1 MNIRWKLF
9 SILLVFS
16 LVPLG
21 VLTIISQHGTRRI
34 GDAIAENVAEN
45 LTRIADGVLKL
56 TAEKSGEILA
66 KTNKAVAFSLIWLA
80 REAESSLAAGLPPA
94 SKIYYSHDFDAAQT
108 APPDFG
114 PHPDYQRRSAD
125 GRLLPQGVSFVH
137 PVFLLAP
144 GVSSTQVGG
153 DAARLSGLT
162 GTFQEIARRLGK
174 TLHWAY
180 ISLEDGLHVSYPG
193 HGDYPKGYDPRT
205 RAWYH
210 AATDDVEWTLPM
222 VDATSGQVVMT
233 ASKRVRRPDGTAAGV
248 AAMDVL
254 ITEVL
259 QIEGLPAIWT
269 SAMRSF
275 LVTSAVNPQT
285 GHPELLIV
293 VQKSHQNAAD
303 SWEKPIRTEWL
314 TSENSGS
321 LAQLLQEVELGR
333 SGYVEMPYKGAD
345 SIWAY
350 APIGPK
356 AHFVIIVPKMV
367 IDRMAEKSAGLV
379 KKFTS
384 QELLLRGV
392 AALFA
397 VVIVTLAAF
406 VGSRGITRPIR
417 LLAST
422 ARRLSG
428 GDFTARIDLK
438 TGDERD
444 QVIEAFNE
452 MVPKLRDHMRL
463 QESLRLATEVQLNL
477 LPEQDPSVPGFDISG
492 ISLSCDETGGD
503 YYDFLEISEDAP
515 GRAGIVIGDV
525 SGHGIQ
531 SALLMAS
538 ARASLRQRVSLPGSL
553 SEIVADVNRQFC
565 QDVRESGAFMTL
577 FYLSVDST
585 RLSLRWVRAGHD
597 PAILFDPATGAFQ
610 ELSGKGSPLGFDE
623 ALVFEENEKRALQRG
638 QIVFVGTDGIWETMD
653 AQGRMFGK
661 HRVHDI
667 IRCHHGLRARQIVQ
681 TVIGK
686 LKEFRQ
692 ELKPEDDITMVV
704 VKIV

>member
-21 VLTIISQHGTRRI
+21 VLTLISQRGTSRM
-34 GDAIAENVAEN
+34 GKAISEDVGQN
-45 LTRIADGVLKL
+45 LTRIADGMLTL

-66 KTNKAVAFSLIWLA
+66 KNEKAVTFALMWLA
-80 REAESSLAAGLPPA
+80 REAESALAAGTPA
-94 SKIYYSHDFDAAQT
+94 GSKIYFSHDFDDPRT

-114 PHPDYQRRSAD
+114 PHPDYRRRSAD
-125 GRLLPQGVSFVH
+125 GGLVAQDVSFAH

-144 GVSSTQVGG
+144 GVSSTQVER

-162 GTFQEIARRLGK
+162 GTFQEIARHLGK

-180 ISLEDGLHVSYPG
+180 ISLEEGLHVSFPG
-193 HGDYPKGYDPRT
+193 HGGYPKGYDPRT
-205 RAWYH
+205 RAWYQ
-210 AATDDVEWTLPM
+210 AATSEIEWTLPM

-233 ASKRVRRPDGTAAGV
+233 ASKQVRRPDGTVAGV

-254 ITEVL
+254 ITELL
-259 QIEGLPAIWT
+259 QVEELAAIWT
-269 SAMRSF
+269 TAMRSF
-275 LVTSAVNPQT
+275 LVMPAVDPQT
-285 GHPELLIV
+285 KHSGLLIV
-293 VQKSHQNAAD
+293 VQKGHQDAAD

-321 LAQLLQEVELGR
+321 LAHLLQEVELGR

-356 AHFVIIVPKMV
+356 AHFVIIVPKLV
-367 IDRMAEKSAGLV
+367 IDRMAAKSARIVKNYTSEEFLV
-379 KKFTS
+379 IA
-384 QELLLRGV
+384 V
-392 AALFA
+392 AALLA
-397 VVIVTLAAF
+397 VVVATLAAF
-406 VGSRGITRPIR
+406 VGSRGITLPIR
-417 LLAST
+417 VLAST
-422 ARRLSG
+422 ARRLSN
-428 GDFTARIDLK
+428 GDFSARIALK

-444 QVIEAFNE
+444 QVIDAFNE
-452 MVPKLRDHMRL
+452 MVPKLSDHIRL
-463 QESLRLATEVQLNL
+463 QESLRLASEVQQNL
-477 LPEQDPSVPGFDISG
+477 LPEQDPSVPGLDISG
-492 ISLSCDETGGD
+492 ISLYCDETGGD
-503 YYDFLEISEDAP
+503 YYDFLETREDTP
-515 GRAGIVIGDV
+515 GRADIVVGDV
-525 SGHGIQ
+525 SGHGIY

-538 ARASLRQRVSLPGSL
+538 ARASLRQRASLPGSL

-597 PAILFDPATGAFQ
+597 PAIFFDPVAGTFE
-610 ELSGKGSPLGFDE
+610 ELSGKGSSLGFDKD
-623 ALVFEENEKRALQRG
+623 LVFEEKEKRELQKG
-638 QIVFVGTDGIWETMD
+638 QIVFVGTDGIWETID

-661 HRVHDI
+661 QRVHDI
-667 IRCHHGLRARQIVQ
+667 IRRHCGLSARQIVQ
-681 TVIGK
+681 SVIAE

-692 ELKPEDDITMVV
+692 ELKPADDITMVV

>member
-1 MNIRWKLF
+1 M
-9 SILLVFS
+9 
-16 LVPLG
+16 
-21 VLTIISQHGTRRI
+21 T
-34 GDAIAENVAEN
+34 
-45 LTRIADGVLKL
+45 
-56 TAEKSGEILA
+56 
-66 KTNKAVAFSLIWLA
+66 
-80 REAESSLAAGLPPA
+80 
-94 SKIYYSHDFDAAQT
+94 AQT

-114 PHPDYQRRSAD
+114 PHPDYRRRSAD
-125 GRLLPQGVSFVH
+125 GRLVPQGVSFAH

-180 ISLEDGLHVSYPG
+180 ISLEDGLHVSFPG
-193 HGDYPKGYDPRT
+193 HGGYPEGYDPRT
-205 RAWYH
+205 RAWYQ

-233 ASKRVRRPDGTAAGV
+233 ASKQVRRPDGTVAGV

-254 ITEVL
+254 ITELL
-259 QIEGLPAIWT
+259 QIEELAAIWT
-269 SAMRSF
+269 TAMRSF
-275 LVTSAVNPQT
+275 LVMPAVNPQT
-285 GHPELLIV
+285 GHSDLLIV
-293 VQKSHQNAAD
+293 VQKGHQNAAD

-314 TSENSGS
+314 TSEDPGS
-321 LAQLLQEVELGR
+321 LAHLLQEVELGR

-379 KKFTS
+379 KKYTS
-384 QELLLRGV
+384 EELLVTAV

-417 LLAST
+417 VLAST

-428 GDFTARIDLK
+428 GDFSARIDLK

-444 QVIEAFNE
+444 QVIDAFNE
-452 MVPKLRDHMRL
+452 MVPKLGDHMRL
-463 QESLRLATEVQLNL
+463 QESLRLATEVQQNL

-503 YYDFLEISEDAP
+503 YYDFLKIREDAP
-515 GRAGIVIGDV
+515 GRAGIVVGDV

-565 QDVRESGAFMTL
+565 LDVRESGAFMTL
-577 FYLSVDST
+577 FYLAVDST
-585 RLSLRWVRAGHD
+585 RRSLRWVRAGHD
-597 PAILFDPATGAFQ
+597 PAIFFDPVTGTFE

-623 ALVFEENEKRALQRG
+623 DVVFEEKEKRGLQRG
-638 QIVFVGTDGIWETMD
+638 QIVFVGTDGIWETID

-661 HRVHDI
+661 QRVHDI
-667 IRCHHGLRARQIVQ
+667 IRCHHGLSARQIVQ
-681 TVIGK
+681 TVIGE
-686 LKEFRQ
+686 LQEFRQ
-692 ELKPEDDITMVV
+692 ELKPADDITMVV

>member
-1 MNIRWKLF
+1 MQIRWKLF

-21 VLTIISQHGTRRI
+21 VLTLISQRGTSRM
-34 GDAIAENVAEN
+34 GNAISEDVGQN
-45 LTRIADGVLKL
+45 LTRIADRVLKL

-66 KTNKAVAFSLIWLA
+66 QANKAVAFALIWLA
-80 REAESSLAAGLPPA
+80 REAEAALAAGAPPA
-94 SKIYYSHDFDAAQT
+94 SKIYFSHDFDEART
-108 APPDFG
+108 APPDVG
-114 PHPDYQRRSAD
+114 PHPDYRRRTSD
-125 GRLLPQGVSFVH
+125 GRLVTQGVSFVH

-144 GVSSTQVGG
+144 GVSATQVGA

-174 TLHWAY
+174 TMHWAY
-180 ISLEDGLHVSYPG
+180 ICLEEGLHVSFPG
-193 HGDYPKGYDPRT
+193 HGGYPESYDPRT
-205 RAWYH
+205 RAWYQ

-233 ASKRVRRPDGTAAGV
+233 ASKMVRRPDGTVAGV

-254 ITEVL
+254 ITELL
-259 QIEGLPAIWT
+259 QIEELAAIWT
-269 SAMRSF
+269 TAMRSF
-275 LVTSAVNPQT
+275 VVMSAVNPET
-285 GHPELLIV
+285 GHPDLMIV
-293 VQKSHQNAAD
+293 VQKGHQNAAD

-314 TSENSGS
+314 TSEDPGS
-321 LAQLLQEVELGR
+321 LAHLLQEVELGR
-333 SGYVEMPYKGAD
+333 PGYVEMLYKGAD

-356 AHFVIIVPKMV
+356 THFVIIVPKMV
-367 IDRMAEKSAGLV
+367 IDRMAGTSAGLV
-379 KKFTS
+379 QKYTS
-384 QELLLRGV
+384 EELLVTAV

-417 LLAST
+417 VLAST

-428 GDFTARIDLK
+428 GDFSARIDLK

-444 QVIEAFNE
+444 QVIDAFNE
-452 MVPKLRDHMRL
+452 MVPKLGDHMRL
-463 QESLRLATEVQLNL
+463 QESLRLATEVQQNL
-477 LPEQDPSVPGFDISG
+477 LPEMDPSVPGLDISG
-492 ISLSCDETGGD
+492 ISLSCDEAGGD
-503 YYDFLEISEDAP
+503 YYDFLKIREDSP
-515 GRAGIVIGDV
+515 GRAAIVIGDV
-525 SGHGIQ
+525 SGHGIH

-565 QDVRESGAFMTL
+565 QDVRSSGAFMTL
-577 FYLSVDST
+577 FYLDVDST
-585 RLSLRWVRAGHD
+585 RRSLRWVRAGHD
-597 PAILFDPATGAFQ
+597 PAVFFDPVTGTFE
-610 ELSGKGSPLGFDE
+610 ELSGKGFPLGLEEDV
-623 ALVFEENEKRALQRG
+623 VFEEKEKRELQRG
-638 QIVFVGTDGIWETMD
+638 QIVFVGTDGIWETIG

-661 HRVHDI
+661 ERLHDI
-667 IRCHHGLRARQIVQ
+667 IRCHHGLSARQIVQ
-681 TVIGK
+681 TVIAE
-686 LKEFRQ
+686 LQEFRQ
-692 ELKPEDDITMVV
+692 ELKPADDITMVV